1 MSGARMR
8 RPLQPARQWRA
19 TLALAGVLSG
29 ALACAPAVSARALL
43 IADGTPDLPIAELST
58 ERVVARIA
66 MPGPVTAVA
75 MRPFG
80 GKGYAI
86 AGGTLVELDVDG
98 RGVTRSVALPGLPAS
113 QLVTGRDGRLLALQ
127 GDRVTVVDPASL
139 TSVGTIAL
147 GAVGRQLSAGRAPGR
162 AAVALAG
169 GRVAILAL
177 DEGRV
182 ARTVRVP
189 KAAGAAIDGSGRTW
203 VTAGRFLRLIPSG
216 RRTVS
221 KRRIA
226 LPRGVGGAVALSPR
240 DARLAVG
247 AAAGG
252 SGGAIVSLASGSVRR
267 LVSGAGPGSPA
278 WNLDAT
284 RVYMA
289 DRTGAAVSIIGAASG
304 RRLDV
309 LELPG
314 GTPFSVAE
322 QPGLALLPGTDGP
335 DTLTGTGGP
344 DRMLGMSG
352 DDYLRGSRGRDI
364 VHGDAGDDRLSGGA
378 ASDTIDGGD
387 GGDFLT
393 SGAGDDAMSGGPGD
407 DGADGGTGNDTIDG
421 GDGNDVLDG
430 GDGDDTILGGAGDDR
445 IVEKGFGN
453 DKRLTGG
460 SGDDH
465 IEGGRGSDRIIE
477 GEDGSDRLF
486 GGPGKETISGGRD
499 NDIVDGGRAADDLR
513 GDEGDDEL
521 RGDAGD
527 DELHGGDGSDRL
539 DGGSG
544 ADELTGDAGADTI
557 TAGPGPDVIDGGDG
571 DDTIRAADDS
581 RDGVACG
588 AGTDTVYVEA
598 DFPQRD
604 GLTDCEV
611 VLPIAPASAN
621 DTMPPSLFF
630 GFPRSEL
637 IRGTPGDDAVHGNG
651 GDDRLFARAG
661 EDYVDGGNGDDELHG
676 GPGDDIMAGRKG
688 NDRIFGN
695 RGEDRI
701 TGDRGSDTID
711 GGPDDDTI
719 FGNLGDDEAAG
730 GAGND
735 RINVVGGGRDIVRC
749 GTGDDRVFAD
759 ARDRVATD
767 CERISR

>member
-1 MSGARMR
+1 MAR
-8 RPLQPARQWRA
+8 
-19 TLALAGVLSG
+19 V
-29 ALACAPAVSARALL
+29 
-43 IADGTPDLPIAELST
+43 E
-58 ERVVARIA
+58 
-66 MPGPVTAVA
+66 MPGRVTAVA
-75 MRPFG
+75 IGPFG
-80 GKGYAI
+80 GKGYAV
-86 AGGTLVELDVDG
+86 AGITLVEIDVDG
-98 RGVTRSVALPGLPAS
+98 RTATRSVALPGAPVS
-113 QLVTGRDGRLLALQ
+113 QLVTARDGRLLALQ
-127 GDRVTVVDPASL
+127 GDRITVVDPAGL
-139 TSVGTIAL
+139 APVATIAL
-147 GAVGRQLSAGRAPGR
+147 GGLGRQLSAGRSPGR
-162 AAVALAG
+162 AAVTLGG
-169 GRVAILAL
+169 GRVAILAV

-189 KAAGAAIDGSGRTW
+189 KASGVAIDGSGRTW

-240 DARLAVG
+240 DSRLAVG

-252 SGGAIVSLASGSVRR
+252 SAGAIVSLASGSVRR
-267 LVSGAGPGSPA
+267 LATGAGPGSPS

-284 RVYMA
+284 RIYMA
-289 DRTGAAVSIIGAASG
+289 DQAGASVSIIGAASG

-322 QPGLALLPGTDGP
+322 QPGLALLPGTEGP

-364 VHGDAGDDRLSGGA
+364 VNGDAGDDRLSGGA

-393 SGAGDDAMSGGPGD
+393 SGAGDDTISGGAGD

-430 GDGDDTILGGAGDDR
+430 GDGDDTILGGAGNDR

-453 DKRLTGG
+453 DKRLSGG
-460 SGDDH
+460 LGDDY

-477 GEDGSDRLF
+477 GEDGNDRLF

-499 NDIVDGGRAADDLR
+499 GDVVDGGRAADDLR

-527 DELHGGDGSDRL
+527 DELHGGDGTDRL

-544 ADELTGDAGADTI
+544 ADELTGDPGADTI

-581 RDGVACG
+581 RDSVACG
-588 AGTDTVYVEA
+588 AGMDTVYVEA

-604 GLTDCEV
+604 ALIGCEV
-611 VLPIAPASAN
+611 VLVIAPETAN

-637 IRGTPGDDAVHGNG
+637 IRGTPGDDAVHGNSG
-651 GDDRLFARAG
+651 NDRLFAAAG
-661 EDYVDGGNGDDELHG
+661 DDYVDGGKGNDELHG

-695 RGEDRI
+695 AGEDRI

-711 GGPDDDTI
+711 GGPDDDII

-735 RINVVGGGRDIVRC
+735 RINVVGGGRDVVRC